1 MENRQRRILKKI
13 ETLPWSYFALNLCRK
28 CNKDTWLKMIFK
40 KLQHSIYVKL
50 FFFTCLHKFW
60 VPTPYVCLVPP
71 IHACKNNSDENQAQ
85 NFRQTITSDR

>member
-1 MENRQRRILKKI
+1 MVKDDLQKA
-13 ETLPWSYFALNLCRK
+13 PALNLCEA
-28 CNKDTWLKMIFK
+28 I
-40 KLQHSIYVKL
+40 
-50 FFFTCLHKFW
+50 FFFTFLHKFW